1 MPRVTAIIPTYQ
13 RPTLLQRALRSI
25 VAQQCPV
32 AEIIVVDDGDSLAVT
47 RQAVEQCGIPHL
59 LNVLVVA
66 NARTKGASGAR
77 NTGAAL
83 STGELLAFLD
93 DDDEWLP
100 SYLCAA
106 LAQVDAQGLDLV
118 CTDLLYRFEDGT
130 ERPGKSAADHLAAE
144 LFLTDNPGLIGSNV
158 IIRRSLYLALGGF
171 DESLPTSEDMDFG
184 IRLSLYDGVRYQPLR
199 QRLVRHYQH
208 TGPRLCTSH
217 SELMWQGIRRFYQL
231 HEHRMSSA
239 QRQEFSR
246 NVRYLWGLDELSLR
260 A

>member
-1 MPRVTAIIPTYQ
+1 MLRVTAIIPTYQ
-13 RPTLLQRALRSI
+13 RPALLQRALRSI

-32 AEIIVVDDGDSLAVT
+32 AEIIVVDDADSLAVT
-47 RQAVEQCGIPHL
+47 RHAVEQCGVPH
-59 LNVLVVA
+59 VLVVA

-106 LAQVDAQGLDLV
+106 LAQFDAQGLDLI

-130 ERPGKSAADHLAAE
+130 ERPGKSAAAHLAPE

-158 IIRRSLYLALGGF
+158 IIRHSLYHTLGGF

-208 TGPRLCTSH
+208 SGPRLCTSH
-217 SELMWQGIRRFYQL
+217 SELMWQGIRRFYEL
-231 HEHRMSSA
+231 HEHRMTSA
-239 QRQEFSR
+239 QRQEFYR
-246 NVRYLWGLDELSLR
+246 NVRYLWGVEVQTLR